1 MLDLVREEIA
11 VLSVLDHPNIVKY
24 VESYEDKRY
33 MYIVMEYVED
43 ATDLLYLLK
52 NLKDANL
59 TNDKPLL
66 SEDEVRRLMYML
78 LCGVHHIHEN
88 GIIHRDMKPEN
99 CLLDKDNQLRIIDF
113 GLSKVG
119 KYSSCL
125 VFARAYLLLFHS

>member
-43 ATDLLYLLK
+43 ATDLEHLLK
-52 NLKDANL
+52 NLKNENEAGNE
-59 TNDKPLL
+59 PLL
-66 SEDEVRRLMYML
+66 SEDEVRRLMYLL
-78 LCGVHHIHEN
+78 LCGIHHIHEN
-88 GIIHRDMKPEN
+88 GIIHRDIKPEN
-99 CLLDKDNQLRIIDF
+99 CLLDKDHQLRIIDF

-119 KYSSCL
+119 KCRL
-125 VFARAYLLLFHS
+125 LNVVFARV

>member
-43 ATDLLYLLK
+43 ATDLEHLLK
-52 NLKDANL
+52 NLKNENEAGNE
-59 TNDKPLL
+59 PLL
-66 SEDEVRRLMYML
+66 SEDEVRRLMYLL

-88 GIIHRDMKPEN
+88 GIIHRDIKPEN
-99 CLLDKDNQLRIIDF
+99 CLLDKDHQLRIIDF

-119 KYSSCL
+119 KCRL
-125 VFARAYLLLFHS
+125 LFAVFARV